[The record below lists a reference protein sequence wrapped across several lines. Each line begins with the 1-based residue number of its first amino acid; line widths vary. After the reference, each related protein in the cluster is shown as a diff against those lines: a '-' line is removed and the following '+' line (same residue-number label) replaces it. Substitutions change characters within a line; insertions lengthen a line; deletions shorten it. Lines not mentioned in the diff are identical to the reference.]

1 MTTRSKRGEG
11 LTRRDFAKTAGILG
25 AGVVAAPY
33 VLRGREAWAQE
44 TIVYVSY
51 GGSTQEAEEDII
63 VAAFMKETGINVVNA
78 SGPDLAKIKAQV
90 QTGNVEWD
98 LVTLIG
104 SQAVAA
110 GREGL
115 LEKLDYSIID
125 ASDMYM
131 PVLEFTAPWYAYGGG
146 IAYDP
151 QRHAAGKFPTNWP
164 EFWDAERFPGRR
176 GLRSRPDEN
185 LEMALMADGVPA
197 KELYPLDVDRAFAS
211 LDRIKPHVAK
221 WIPETPQTITLLQ
234 QNEIDFVFTYSG
246 RVEAA
251 QRQGVSVN
259 FVYEN
264 NIVTPSYL
272 CVPKGT
278 KHLKAAM
285 TLANYFLRPDLQAGF
300 CNRMGYSPVK
310 RAATDLLTPEVR
322 AKQPNLDAPG
332 TAVTDIEWWAD
343 NFVEVNQR
351 FKEWM
356 IS

>member
-1 MTTRSKRGEG
+1 MTTQSKARRGP
-11 LTRRDFAKTAGILG
+11 TRRDVIKTAGVVG
-25 AGVVAAPY
+25 AGVVTAPF
-33 VLRGREAWAQE
+33 LLSKDALANE
-44 TIVYVSY
+44 TIVWVSY
-51 GGSTQEAEEDII
+51 GGSTQEAQEDTI
-63 VAAFMKETGINVVNA
+63 VAAFKKETGIEVIAA

-98 LVTLIG
+98 MVNLIG

-115 LEKLDYSIID
+115 LEKLDYSIVD
-125 ASDMYM
+125 VSDLYL
-131 PVLEFTAPWYAYGGG
+131 PALEFTAPWYAYGGG
-146 IAYDP
+146 IAFDP
-151 QRHAAGKFPTNWP
+151 KRHPAGKHPTTWP
-164 EFWDAERFPGRR
+164 EFWDVEKFPGRR

-221 WIPETPQTITLLQ
+221 WIAETPQTISLLQ

-251 QRQGVSVN
+251 QRQGVSVDY
-259 FVYEN
+259 VYDN

-285 TLANYFLRPDLQAGF
+285 TLANYFLRPDLQAAF

-310 RAATDLLTPEVR
+310 RAATALLTPEVR
-322 AKQPNLDAPG
+322 AHQPDLDAPG
-332 TAVTDIEWWAD
+332 TAITDVQWWAD
-343 NFVEVNQR
+343 NFTEVNER

>member
-1 MTTRSKRGEG
+1 MTTQCDARQGP
-11 LTRRDFAKTAGILG
+11 TRRDLIKSAGIAG
-25 AGVVAAPY
+25 AGIIAAPY
-33 VLRGREAWAQE
+33 IMSRSAYAKE
-44 TIVYVSY
+44 TIVWVSY
-51 GGSTQEAEEDII
+51 GGTTQEAQADTI
-63 VAAFMKETGINVVNA
+63 VAAFMKETGIEVIAA

-98 LVTLIG
+98 MVNLIG

-115 LEKLDYSIID
+115 LEKLDYSVVD
-125 ASDMYM
+125 ASDLYL
-131 PVLEFTAPWYAYGGG
+131 PALEFTAPWYAYGGG
-146 IAYDP
+146 IAFDP
-151 QRHAAGKFPTNWP
+151 QRHPAGKHPTTWP
-164 EFWDAERFPGRR
+164 EFWDVEKFPGRR

-221 WIPETPQTITLLQ
+221 WIAETPQTISLLQ
-234 QNEIDFVFTYSG
+234 QNEVDFVFTYSG

-251 QRQGVSVN
+251 QRQGISADY
-259 FVYEN
+259 VYEN

-278 KHLKAAM
+278 AHRDAAM
-285 TLANYFLRPDLQAGF
+285 QLANYFLRPDLQAAF

-310 RAATDLLTPEVR
+310 RAATALLTPEVR
-322 AKQPNLDAPG
+322 DRQPDLDAPG
-332 TAVTDIEWWAD
+332 TAITDVEWWAD
-343 NFVEVNQR
+343 NFAEVNER